1 MTRKKQTIVLT
12 GLGVIAAGFAIAQ
25 GPRPMAVPNRP
36 SSGPPPTAKAIGP
49 NVINFGTNVGSFK
62 VLPFNDE
69 APTRGT
75 LSFSFNGSVLVSGLK
90 GTLTTTGSVREEYK
104 NDKYEKRLFFGKG
117 SMTLTGS
124 VRSVQFFGRDVKG
137 SLRGNGLITFY
148 GEFDKNLDTGYWEY
162 PGGDRGVWGT
172 GGMQKSVPQI
182 VYGAVGN
189 EIKIEK
195 SK

>member
-1 MTRKKQTIVLT
+1 MTRKKHTIVLT
-12 GLGVIAAGFAIAQ
+12 GIGIIAAGFAIAQ
-25 GPRPMAVPNRP
+25 GPRPMPMPNKENP
-36 SSGPPPTAKAIGP
+36 GPPPTARAIGP
-49 NVINFGTNVGSFK
+49 NVINFGANVGSFK

-90 GTLTTTGSVREEYK
+90 GSLTTTGTVREEYK

-137 SLRGNGLITFY
+137 TLRGNGLITFY

-182 VYGAVGN
+182 VYGAAGN
-189 EIKIEK
+189 DIKIEK